1 MSAWEKWR
9 VAWGKG
15 NLGCKSKMMMALLSN
30 YEERFGTCFPSWAGL
45 PVNYHVQQ
53 LERKD
58 DELGHCFSHNTTHS
72 MHNPQQ
78 IWKRPW
84 LEKLSLLCAVWPWGH
99 KLLTLLVP
107 HLPVMFLLFP
117 GLVLSTGMCTELFQF
132 HISPVASTPSNQTSD
147 SDTPLRMLQTQ
158 WLQKLNEA
166 YT

>member
-1 MSAWEKWR
+1 MSVWEKWR

-15 NLGCKSKMMMALLSN
+15 NPGCKSRMMMALLSN
-30 YEERFGTCFPSWAGL
+30 YEERFGTCLPSWAGLPGL

-72 MHNPQQ
+72 KHNLQQ

-84 LEKLSLLCAVWPWGH
+84 LEKLSLFCAVWSWGH
-99 KLLTLLVP
+99 KLLTLLLP

-117 GLVLSTGMCTELFQF
+117 GLVLSRGTYVHWTV
-132 HISPVASTPSNQTSD
+132 PVSYLTCGLHSI
-147 SDTPLRMLQTQ
+147 
-158 WLQKLNEA
+158 
-166 YT
+166 